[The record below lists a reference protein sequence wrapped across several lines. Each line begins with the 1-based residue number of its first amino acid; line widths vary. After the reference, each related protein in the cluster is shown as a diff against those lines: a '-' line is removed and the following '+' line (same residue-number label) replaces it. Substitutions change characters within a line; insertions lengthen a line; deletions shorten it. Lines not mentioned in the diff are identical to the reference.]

1 MYNGHGDTVV
11 IVDEEQEVLN
21 TYTYDEWGNIK
32 EETGSF
38 ENPYLYAGYYY
49 DEETGIYYL
58 ISRYYNPILARFISE
73 DSYRGEYTDP
83 LSLNRYVYVSN
94 NPLIYIDPEG
104 YFLKESLEWIGK
116 RTLGLVQGTGEFAFD
131 AIIGIGKLAYNTGEF
146 IGSGV
151 GLAINYGIHELGFTD
166 ENTYHYLSSEY
177 SKTFERIGNT
187 FLNLPENML
196 NGIKSNFETT
206 FNVGNFVNYLT
217 TDNYNEIKDY
227 SKSVVQTGV
236 TLYGSYNVGKGIYK
250 ATHPTEVIMSQV
262 NVTNI
267 NADKINQIGNQY
279 SLSTIN
285 PYNGSMF
292 KGNNYVPPI
301 GGGGISSKI
310 IVGKQKIEFGHGG
323 RHLDE
328 TNLSTDYVNE
338 VIAKDVVN
346 QKIKPNVV
354 NKFMIKIND
363 KTLEYRAFIRSDDTI
378 NIGTYFIKGD
388 KK

>member
-1 MYNGHGDTVV
+1 MTGVQTCALPIYEDLHIILELDEQNEILAKNVYGLSLLSRSTDQKGYYLYNGHGDTVV
-11 IVDEEQEVLN
+11 IVNEEQEILN

-32 EETGSF
+32 EETGTF

-49 DEETGIYYL
+49 DEETGNYYL

-131 AIIGIGKLAYNTGEF
+131 TIIGIGKLAYNTGEF

-177 SKTFERIGNT
+177 SKTFERSGNT
-187 FLNLPENML
+187 FLNLPGNML
-196 NGIKSNFETT
+196 NGIKGNFETT

-262 NVTNI
+262 NIANI
-267 NADKINQIGNQY
+267 NAERLNQI
-279 SLSTIN
+279 
-285 PYNGSMF
+285 
-292 KGNNYVPPI
+292 NNRYVFDKF
-301 GGGGISSKI
+301 S
-310 IVGKQKIEFGHGG
+310 
-323 RHLDE
+323 
-328 TNLSTDYVNE
+328 NSTDLLVTFGDSKMFLNIEYPENN
-338 VIAKDVVN
+338 IN
-346 QKIKPNVV
+346 FYIKNG
-354 NKFMIKIND
+354 F
-363 KTLEYRAFIRSDDTI
+363 E
-378 NIGTYFIKGD
+378 
-388 KK
+388 

>member
-38 ENPYLYAGYYY
+38 ENSYLYAGYYY
-49 DEETGIYYL
+49 DEETGNYYL

-73 DSYRGEYTDP
+73 DSYRGEYIDP
-83 LSLNRYVYVSN
+83 LSLNRYVYVNS

-177 SKTFERIGNT
+177 SKTFERSGNT
-187 FLNLPENML
+187 FLNLPSNVL
-196 NGIKSNFETT
+196 NGIKNNFETT

-217 TDNYNEIKDY
+217 TDNYNEIKEY

-236 TLYGSYNVGKGIYK
+236 TLYGGYKVGEKIYSKITSPSSFGEMNKIDSAKYKQYWNDVKEGLTAEQRYNYQLYGGIDGVSLTNNPITGYTRHGLESAMGHNGFGIK
-250 ATHPTEVIMSQV
+250 PSSILDTVKNPRKIIPGSNHTVRYIGEQGVV
-262 NVTNI
+262 NLN
-267 NADKINQIGNQY
+267 
-279 SLSTIN
+279 
-285 PYNGSMF
+285 YNGEIVTTWA
-292 KGNNYVPPI
+292 N
-301 GGGGISSKI
+301 SSKYWR
-310 IVGKQKIEFGHGG
+310 VK
-323 RHLDE
+323 
-328 TNLSTDYVNE
+328 
-338 VIAKDVVN
+338 
-346 QKIKPNVV
+346 
-354 NKFMIKIND
+354 
-363 KTLEYRAFIRSDDTI
+363 
-378 NIGTYFIKGD
+378 
-388 KK
+388 